1 VIQKYNCQCVMLYC
15 DVPILHVYFACG
27 TEVSLLSKYHIKSQ
41 LQEPIYLLNTMR
53 AMPKMAELVRL
64 IKSPLWVLIK
74 TNCITF
80 LSEHDW
86 FCLTHLQNNTNRH
99 QFNVCKISYA
109 TWLRLLSKF
118 TNYAANCRV
127 LTNVSR
133 KLTNKYDWIFQC
145 WLLT

>member
-1 VIQKYNCQCVMLYC
+1 MLYC

-109 TWLRLLSKF
+109 T
-118 TNYAANCRV
+118 
-127 LTNVSR
+127 
-133 KLTNKYDWIFQC
+133 
-145 WLLT
+145 